1 MTLKRAQNTYKPQ
14 NINSIITLKGFDLR
28 KLKSLNNYT
37 SAQAGQNLHFSPKKR
52 HNAQW
57 TKQ

>member
-52 HNAQW
+52 HNA
-57 TKQ
+57 